1 MKHINRCLTAL
12 VALALLLP
20 AAACGQ
26 ANYDPQSVAQVL
38 LDAMQNSDYSTIS
51 AHTSPVAANPDG
63 YVLKAIKPNTPLS
76 DPHVADIHKVS
87 DTASDVTVTYTVG
100 SEPTTIVWHMTKH
113 DGVWRVPMEQVL
125 PAVGFVDERHD
136 AGRYRLNGT
145 VSDFTDTM
153 WLVTPGIYTV
163 TTDNGWN
170 GAEWSEPIRIT
181 DPKAGTV
188 QATTV
193 DQKDHNDD
201 FTLIELYKKNDKLR
215 DIVTNALV
223 NNSACSAIANAIGA
237 QQKLAPYPE
246 QDGIPKLTDACSPTF
261 AAFTELDVIGKENT
275 HPDSDGWFDFTVNAT
290 GGGRVAESWNVF
302 QDDWDS
308 WPKAI
313 NWFNGLTQGA
323 QQNTGCLLTG
333 EDQPNYT
340 VCATFEQ
347 HDVKVTGLK
356 VKVRYTDNAVRVTN
370 WGDTVHRLYPHIPTL
385 QEGASQ

>member
-12 VALALLLP
+12 VALALLLL

-51 AHTSPVAANPDG
+51 AHTSPVATNPDG
-63 YVLKAIKPNTPLS
+63 YVLKAVKPNTPLS
-76 DPHVADIHKVS
+76 DPHVADIRKVS

-113 DGVWRVPMEQVL
+113 DGGWRVPMEQVL

-193 DQKDHNDD
+193 DQKDHSDD

-313 NWFNGLTQGA
+313 NWFNGLPQGA

-356 VKVRYTDNAVRVTN
+356 VKVRYTDNAVRVTD

-385 QEGASQ
+385 QEGTSQ

>member
-51 AHTSPVAANPDG
+51 AHTSPVATNPDG

-76 DPHVADIHKVS
+76 DPHVADVHKVS

-113 DGVWRVPMEQVL
+113 NGVWRVPMEQVL

-193 DQKDHNDD
+193 DQKDHSDD

-246 QDGIPKLTDACSPTF
+246 RDGIPKLTDACSPTF
-261 AAFTELDVIGKENT
+261 AAFTDI
-275 HPDSDGWFDFTVNAT
+275 
-290 GGGRVAESWNVF
+290 R
-302 QDDWDS
+302 
-308 WPKAI
+308 
-313 NWFNGLTQGA
+313 
-323 QQNTGCLLTG
+323 
-333 EDQPNYT
+333 
-340 VCATFEQ
+340 
-347 HDVKVTGLK
+347 
-356 VKVRYTDNAVRVTN
+356 R
-370 WGDTVHRLYPHIPTL
+370 VHRARRHRQGKHPSGLRRMV
-385 QEGASQ
+385 